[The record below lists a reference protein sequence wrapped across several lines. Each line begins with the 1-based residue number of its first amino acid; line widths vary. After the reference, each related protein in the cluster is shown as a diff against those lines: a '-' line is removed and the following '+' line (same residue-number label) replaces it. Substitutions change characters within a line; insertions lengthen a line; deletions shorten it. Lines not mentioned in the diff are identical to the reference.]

1 MLSITSNKQVVA
13 SGEEHRYE
21 LSYGNVSGSAVQNL
35 ELDVD
40 LPDGVTF
47 VSASDG
53 GSYVNGQVSWDI
65 NTLNN
70 EDSGKRYYTV
80 KTPADKSDGSVLV
93 SEANLHIGGPSIVRA
108 SESIVIKSDVNLEL
122 SVTANGD
129 FLPNSTSLI
138 YRYVIANKG
147 DVSLTD
153 VNLNIMNS
161 VGAEFNTNQTLPK
174 MTGCST
180 YCNAGEWATLAI
192 GQLDAGESRALL
204 VYVYNDSPLKGAP
217 WISHALLTESS
228 GSYYVGTKPTVVYG
242 GATDLNPTLAIE
254 ADKFKLQIGEEQTFK
269 MTLGN
274 VTGSALSNA
283 VMSME
288 VPQGYKYVSATG
300 LKVTKGRMIYWPI
313 GNLDNQRWLDESVVL
328 RLATGSEPGDILNLD
343 VQLRN
348 GDDESYV
355 AKASIST
362 VVQDLSGLD
371 LDIESS
377 YVSPLA
383 PSTSMNLDFETTN
396 EGDLQLADINLNVMV
411 PQYTTAPELSAGVT
425 SCSSNSCEFGEWATW
440 DLGNLDPLSSSLNTI
455 SPVIYSSSYYA
466 PLDGTILTSYIYL
479 SQGSLPKSDIVFS
492 RSWGV
497 GSEFVV
503 NQTHDSD
510 GDLIPDWWEMHF
522 DLDRL
527 LLADA
532 VLDADLDGLTNL
544 QEYQAN
550 TNPNNMDTDNDGYLD
565 GEDAYPTDPELC
577 CEILSEARN
586 DVDGDGKS
594 DLLWR
599 SEARGWNYLW
609 AMDGVKTKLARPI
622 NVVQGAGWLMA
633 GQGDYDDDGM
643 SDILWRN
650 TLTGQNFIYLMEGLS
665 IKARQV
671 LNYVSA
677 PQWEIRGSGDFNGD
691 GKGDVM
697 WRRVDRGDTWFYM
710 MDGLSIGVNQP
721 SLWVTDLNY
730 KIAAIGDINGDGTDD
745 VIWRNQVTGIN
756 YIWVME
762 DGEIGNRYVLNTI
775 NGDWTIAGSGD
786 LDGDGTDDI
795 VLRNQVDGRNWAY
808 LMEDGQVKTSQ
819 LINTVGD
826 TNWQIA
832 NMGDYDGDGKTDILW
847 RNEKDARNLVHLMSG
862 LTIKDRGVLRSTDS
876 TWTLAK

>member
-1 MLSITSNKQVVA
+1 GTWSTEVNWLTDTNSNTDYTDVTA
-13 SGEEHRYE
+13 SQIAALGDNPY
-21 LSYGNVSGSAVQNL
+21 
-35 ELDVD
+35 
-40 LPDGVTF
+40 
-47 VSASDG
+47 
-53 GSYVNGQVSWDI
+53 I
-65 NTLNN
+65 
-70 EDSGKRYYTV
+70 
-80 KTPADKSDGSVLV
+80 SVLNPTV
-93 SEANLHIGGPSIVRA
+93 TDITPPEFRGLEFSTNSI
-108 SESIVIKSDVNLEL
+108 
-122 SVTANGD
+122 
-129 FLPNSTSLI
+129 
-138 YRYVIANKG
+138 
-147 DVSLTD
+147 DVSSGT
-153 VNLNIMNS
+153 
-161 VGAEFNTNQTLPK
+161 QTI
-174 MTGCST
+174 
-180 YCNAGEWATLAI
+180 TLK
-192 GQLDAGESRALL
+192 
-204 VYVYNDSPLKGAP
+204 VYVYEAESEPNLVSLDINPPEGIPTSQSKTVSFFPSTGLGWQATELDGVYSHETTVTFDSTDADGTWSTEVDWLTDTNSNTDYTDVTASQIAALGDNPYIIITHGDSDSLDLALQSVSDAEIDIENISSSFELTATDFLEKPTNFEFEFNYSSNLSYRSIAVSGAYSSASSCSVYSGTGTCSYAVSNEWETLKFT
-217 WISHALLTESS
+217 ISFESS
-228 GSYYVGTKPTVVYG
+228 V
-242 GATDLNPTLAIE
+242 L
-254 ADKFKLQIGEEQTFK
+254 GEHE
-269 MTLGN
+269 
-274 VTGSALSNA
+274 
-283 VMSME
+283 
-288 VPQGYKYVSATG
+288 VSA
-300 LKVTKGRMIYWPI
+300 R
-313 GNLDNQRWLDESVVL
+313 
-328 RLATGSEPGDILNLD
+328 
-343 VQLRN
+343 
-348 GDDESYV
+348 
-355 AKASIST
+355 
-362 VVQDLSGLD
+362 
-371 LDIESS
+371 
-377 YVSPLA
+377 VS
-383 PSTSMNLDFETTN
+383 NEGFEVDTTN
-396 EGDLQLADINLNVMV
+396 NDAIHSFITKVMK
-411 PQYTTAPELSAGVT
+411 T
-425 SCSSNSCEFGEWATW
+425 
-440 DLGNLDPLSSSLNTI
+440 
-455 SPVIYSSSYYA
+455 
-466 PLDGTILTSYIYL
+466 
-479 SQGSLPKSDIVFS
+479 
-492 RSWGV
+492 
-497 GSEFVV
+497 
-503 NQTHDSD
+503 
-510 GDLIPDWWEMHF
+510 
-522 DLDRL
+522 
-527 LLADA
+527 
-532 VLDADLDGLTNL
+532 
-544 QEYQAN
+544 
-550 TNPNNMDTDNDGYLD
+550 
-565 GEDAYPTDPELC
+565 
-577 CEILSEARN
+577 ARN

-665 IKARQV
+665 IKTRQV

-847 RNEKDARNLVHLMSG
+847 RNESTARNLVHLMNG